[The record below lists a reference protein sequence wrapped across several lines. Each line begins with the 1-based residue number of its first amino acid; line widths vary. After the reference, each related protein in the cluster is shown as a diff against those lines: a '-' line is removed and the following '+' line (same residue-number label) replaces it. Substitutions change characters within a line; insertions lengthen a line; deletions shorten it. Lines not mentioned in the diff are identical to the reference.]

1 MGKKR
6 QNCHLN
12 LISGAYQRS
21 VAISGEKKNR
31 TKKVSQKKNAQPEWY
46 RSAKLAPS
54 PLILFFIDR
63 AVPLWSP
70 L

>member
-1 MGKKR
+1 MGKKAKLSS
-6 QNCHLN
+6 QSDL
-12 LISGAYQRS
+12 RS
-21 VAISGEKKNR
+21 LPMLSCNFRKKKTELR
-31 TKKVSQKKNAQPEWY
+31 KLAKKNAQPEWY

>member
-1 MGKKR
+1 MRHQTIIIANEKKR

-31 TKKVSQKKNAQPEWY
+31 TKKVRQKKNMHNQNGTEV
-46 RSAKLAPS
+46 LN
-54 PLILFFIDR
+54 
-63 AVPLWSP
+63 
-70 L
+70 